1 MAEKVIKEKKAAAP
15 KAPKAAKPKAAPK
28 PKAEPK
34 PQMSKE
40 ELSAAVYEAIKKAAV
55 ELKPAEEKKEVFV
68 PEAPKEVKKIKCTSD
83 ERLMHSLAW
92 IYMVLGLLVSV
103 GLIITG
109 IVLKTTT
116 VTADDP
122 FFNEYITA
130 EGADTAQTLG
140 LICIILG
147 VVSVL
152 PTLVSFAF
160 MRLFANISHRLTS
173 LDKK

>member
-28 PKAEPK
+28 P
-34 PQMSKE
+34 QMSKE
-40 ELSAAVYEAIKKAAV
+40 DLSAAVQVAIENAMTKLKA
-55 ELKPAEEKKEVFV
+55 AEEKQEVFV

-92 IYMVLGLLVSV
+92 IYLVLGLISSV
-103 GLIITG
+103 ALLITG
-109 IVLKTTT
+109 IVLEATE
-116 VTADDP
+116 DS
-122 FFNEYITA
+122 FL
-130 EGADTAQTLG
+130 AQYLDGPDMG

-147 VVSVL
+147 IVLLL

>member
-28 PKAEPK
+28 P
-34 PQMSKE
+34 QMSKE
-40 ELSAAVYEAIKKAAV
+40 ELSAAVQVAIENAMTKLKA
-55 ELKPAEEKKEVFV
+55 AEEKQEVFV

-92 IYMVLGLLVSV
+92 IYLVI
-103 GLIITG
+103 GLISSIALLITG
-109 IVLKTTT
+109 IVLEATE
-116 VTADDP
+116 DS
-122 FFNEYITA
+122 FL
-130 EGADTAQTLG
+130 AQYLDGPDMG
-140 LICIILG
+140 LICIVLG
-147 VVSVL
+147 VVLLL

>member
-28 PKAEPK
+28 S
-34 PQMSKE
+34 QMSKE
-40 ELSAAVYEAIKKAAV
+40 ELSAAVQVAIENAMTKLKA
-55 ELKPAEEKKEVFV
+55 AEEKQEVFV

-92 IYMVLGLLVSV
+92 IYLVI
-103 GLIITG
+103 GLISSVALLITG
-109 IVLKTTT
+109 IVLEATE
-116 VTADDP
+116 DS
-122 FFNEYITA
+122 FL
-130 EGADTAQTLG
+130 AQYLDGPDMG
-140 LICIILG
+140 LICIVLG
-147 VVSVL
+147 VVLLL

>member
-1 MAEKVIKEKKAAAP
+1 MAEKVIKEKKAAAE

-55 ELKPAEEKKEVFV
+55 ELKPAE
-68 PEAPKEVKKIKCTSD
+68 APKEVKKIKCTSD

-92 IYMVLGLLVSV
+92 IYLVLGLLVSV

-140 LICIILG
+140 LVCIILG
-147 VVSVL
+147 IVSVL

>member
-34 PQMSKE
+34 PQMNKE

-92 IYMVLGLLVSV
+92 IYLVLGLISSV
-103 GLIITG
+103 ALLITG
-109 IVLKTTT
+109 IVLEATE
-116 VTADDP
+116 DS
-122 FFNEYITA
+122 FL
-130 EGADTAQTLG
+130 AQYLDGPDMG

-147 VVSVL
+147 IVLLL

>member
-28 PKAEPK
+28 P
-34 PQMSKE
+34 QMSKE
-40 ELSAAVYEAIKKAAV
+40 DLSAAVQVAIENAMTKLKA
-55 ELKPAEEKKEVFV
+55 AEEKQEVFV

-92 IYMVLGLLVSV
+92 IYLVI
-103 GLIITG
+103 GLISSVALLITG
-109 IVLKTTT
+109 IVLEATE
-116 VTADDP
+116 DS
-122 FFNEYITA
+122 FL
-130 EGADTAQTLG
+130 AQYLDGPDMG
-140 LICIILG
+140 LICIVLG
-147 VVSVL
+147 VVLLL

>member
-28 PKAEPK
+28 P
-34 PQMSKE
+34 QMSKE
-40 ELSAAVYEAIKKAAV
+40 ELSAAVQVAIENAMTKLKA
-55 ELKPAEEKKEVFV
+55 AEEKQEVFV

-92 IYMVLGLLVSV
+92 IYLVI
-103 GLIITG
+103 GLISSVALLITG
-109 IVLKTTT
+109 IVLEATE
-116 VTADDP
+116 DS
-122 FFNEYITA
+122 FF
-130 EGADTAQTLG
+130 AQYLDGPDMG
-140 LICIILG
+140 LICIVLG
-147 VVSVL
+147 VVLLL

>member
-1 MAEKVIKEKKAAAP
+1 MAEKVIKEKKATAP

-34 PQMSKE
+34 PQMNKE
-40 ELSAAVYEAIKKAAV
+40 ELSAAVYEAIKKAAL

-92 IYMVLGLLVSV
+92 IYLVLGLISSV
-103 GLIITG
+103 ALLITG
-109 IVLKTTT
+109 IVLEATE
-116 VTADDP
+116 DS
-122 FFNEYITA
+122 FL
-130 EGADTAQTLG
+130 AQYLDGPDMG
-140 LICIILG
+140 LICIVLG
-147 VVSVL
+147 IVLLL

>member
-1 MAEKVIKEKKAAAP
+1 MAEKVIKEKKATAP

-28 PKAEPK
+28 PKTEPK
-34 PQMSKE
+34 PQMNKE

-92 IYMVLGLLVSV
+92 IYLVLGLISSV
-103 GLIITG
+103 ALLITG
-109 IVLKTTT
+109 IVLEATE
-116 VTADDP
+116 DS
-122 FFNEYITA
+122 FL
-130 EGADTAQTLG
+130 AQYLDGPDMG

-147 VVSVL
+147 IVLLL

>member
-1 MAEKVIKEKKAAAP
+1 MMIISMDVLKQRAID
-15 KAPKAAKPKAAPK
+15 
-28 PKAEPK
+28 
-34 PQMSKE
+34 
-40 ELSAAVYEAIKKAAV
+40 VYEAIKKAAV

-92 IYMVLGLLVSV
+92 IYLVLGLIRSV
-103 GLIITG
+103 ALLITG
-109 IVLKTTT
+109 IVQESTEDSFL
-116 VTADDP
+116 
-122 FFNEYITA
+122 
-130 EGADTAQTLG
+130 AQYLDGPDMG
-140 LICIILG
+140 LICIVLG
-147 VVSVL
+147 VVLLL

>member
-28 PKAEPK
+28 P
-34 PQMSKE
+34 QMSKE
-40 ELSAAVYEAIKKAAV
+40 ELSAAVQVAIENAMTKLKA
-55 ELKPAEEKKEVFV
+55 AEEKQEVFV

-92 IYMVLGLLVSV
+92 IYLVI
-103 GLIITG
+103 GLISSAALLITG
-109 IVLKTTT
+109 IVLEATE
-116 VTADDP
+116 DS
-122 FFNEYITA
+122 FL
-130 EGADTAQTLG
+130 AQYLDGPDMG
-140 LICIILG
+140 LICIVLG
-147 VVSVL
+147 VVLLL

>member
-55 ELKPAEEKKEVFV
+55 ELKPAE
-68 PEAPKEVKKIKCTSD
+68 APKEVKKIKCTSD

-92 IYMVLGLLVSV
+92 IYLVLGLISSV
-103 GLIITG
+103 ALLITG
-109 IVLKTTT
+109 IVLEATE
-116 VTADDP
+116 DS
-122 FFNEYITA
+122 FL
-130 EGADTAQTLG
+130 AQYLDGPDMG

-147 VVSVL
+147 IVLLL

>member
-28 PKAEPK
+28 P
-34 PQMSKE
+34 QMSKE
-40 ELSAAVYEAIKKAAV
+40 ELSAAVQVAIENAMTKLKA
-55 ELKPAEEKKEVFV
+55 AEEKQEVFV

-92 IYMVLGLLVSV
+92 IYLVLGLLVSV

>member
-28 PKAEPK
+28 P
-34 PQMSKE
+34 QMSKE
-40 ELSAAVYEAIKKAAV
+40 DLSAAVQVAIENAMTKLKA
-55 ELKPAEEKKEVFV
+55 AEEKQEVFV

-92 IYMVLGLLVSV
+92 IYLVI
-103 GLIITG
+103 GLISSAALLITG
-109 IVLKTTT
+109 IVLEATE
-116 VTADDP
+116 DS
-122 FFNEYITA
+122 FL
-130 EGADTAQTLG
+130 AQYLDGPDMG
-140 LICIILG
+140 LICIVLG
-147 VVSVL
+147 VVLLL

>member
-28 PKAEPK
+28 P
-34 PQMSKE
+34 QMSKE
-40 ELSAAVYEAIKKAAV
+40 ELSAAVQVAIENAMTK
-55 ELKPAEEKKEVFV
+55 LKDAEEKQEVFV

-92 IYMVLGLLVSV
+92 IYLVI
-103 GLIITG
+103 GLISSVALLITG
-109 IVLKTTT
+109 IVLEATE
-116 VTADDP
+116 DS
-122 FFNEYITA
+122 FL
-130 EGADTAQTLG
+130 AQYLDGPDMG
-140 LICIILG
+140 LICIVLG
-147 VVSVL
+147 VVLLL

>member
-34 PQMSKE
+34 PQMNKE
-40 ELSAAVYEAIKKAAV
+40 ELSAAVYEAIKKAAL

-83 ERLMHSLAW
+83 ERLMHSLAS
-92 IYMVLGLLVSV
+92 IYLVLGLISSV
-103 GLIITG
+103 ALLITG
-109 IVLKTTT
+109 IVLEATE
-116 VTADDP
+116 DS
-122 FFNEYITA
+122 FL
-130 EGADTAQTLG
+130 AQYLDGPDMG

-147 VVSVL
+147 IVLLL

>member
-1 MAEKVIKEKKAAAP
+1 MAEKVIKEKKAAAE

-92 IYMVLGLLVSV
+92 IYLVLGLISSV
-103 GLIITG
+103 ALLITG
-109 IVLKTTT
+109 IVLEATE
-116 VTADDP
+116 DS
-122 FFNEYITA
+122 FL
-130 EGADTAQTLG
+130 AQYLDGPDMG
-140 LICIILG
+140 LICIILS
-147 VVSVL
+147 VVLLL

>member
-34 PQMSKE
+34 PQMNKE

-55 ELKPAEEKKEVFV
+55 ELKPAE
-68 PEAPKEVKKIKCTSD
+68 APKEVKKIKCSSD

-92 IYMVLGLLVSV
+92 IYLVLGLISSV
-103 GLIITG
+103 ALLITG
-109 IVLKTTT
+109 IVLEATE
-116 VTADDP
+116 DS
-122 FFNEYITA
+122 FL
-130 EGADTAQTLG
+130 AQYLDGPDMG
-140 LICIILG
+140 LICIVLG
-147 VVSVL
+147 VVLLL

>member
-1 MAEKVIKEKKAAAP
+1 MAEKVIKEKKAAAE

-55 ELKPAEEKKEVFV
+55 ELKPAE
-68 PEAPKEVKKIKCTSD
+68 APKAVKKIKCTSD

-92 IYMVLGLLVSV
+92 IYLALGLISSV
-103 GLIITG
+103 ALLITG
-109 IVLKTTT
+109 IVLEATE
-116 VTADDP
+116 DS
-122 FFNEYITA
+122 FF
-130 EGADTAQTLG
+130 AQYLDGPDMG

-147 VVSVL
+147 VVLLL

>member
-1 MAEKVIKEKKAAAP
+1 MAEKVIKEKKATAE

-34 PQMSKE
+34 PQMNKE
-40 ELSAAVYEAIKKAAV
+40 ELSAAVYEAIKKAAL

-92 IYMVLGLLVSV
+92 IYLVLGLISSV
-103 GLIITG
+103 ALLITG
-109 IVLKTTT
+109 IVLEATE
-116 VTADDP
+116 DS
-122 FFNEYITA
+122 FL
-130 EGADTAQTLG
+130 AQYLDGPDMG

-147 VVSVL
+147 VVLLL

>member
-34 PQMSKE
+34 PQMNKE
-40 ELSAAVYEAIKKAAV
+40 ELSAAVYEAIKKAAL

-92 IYMVLGLLVSV
+92 IYLVLGLISSV
-103 GLIITG
+103 ALLITG
-109 IVLKTTT
+109 IVLEATE
-116 VTADDP
+116 DS
-122 FFNEYITA
+122 FL
-130 EGADTAQTLG
+130 AQYLDGPDMG

-147 VVSVL
+147 IVLLL

>member
-1 MAEKVIKEKKAAAP
+1 MAEKVIKEKKAAAE

-34 PQMSKE
+34 PQMNKE

-92 IYMVLGLLVSV
+92 IYLVLGLISSV
-103 GLIITG
+103 ALLITG
-109 IVLKTTT
+109 IVLEATE
-116 VTADDP
+116 DS
-122 FFNEYITA
+122 FL
-130 EGADTAQTLG
+130 AQYLDGPDMG

-147 VVSVL
+147 IVLLL

>member
-28 PKAEPK
+28 P
-34 PQMSKE
+34 QMSKE
-40 ELSAAVYEAIKKAAV
+40 ELSAAVQVAIENAMTKLKA
-55 ELKPAEEKKEVFV
+55 AEEKQEVFV

-92 IYMVLGLLVSV
+92 IYLVI
-103 GLIITG
+103 GLISSVALLITG
-109 IVLKTTT
+109 IVLEATE
-116 VTADDP
+116 DS
-122 FFNEYITA
+122 FL
-130 EGADTAQTLG
+130 AQYLDGPDMG
-140 LICIILG
+140 LICIVLG
-147 VVSVL
+147 VVLLL

>member
-1 MAEKVIKEKKAAAP
+1 MAEKVIKEKKATAP

-55 ELKPAEEKKEVFV
+55 ELKPAE
-68 PEAPKEVKKIKCTSD
+68 APKEVKKIKCTSD

-92 IYMVLGLLVSV
+92 IYLVLGLISSV
-103 GLIITG
+103 ALLITG
-109 IVLKTTT
+109 IVLEATE
-116 VTADDP
+116 DS
-122 FFNEYITA
+122 FL
-130 EGADTAQTLG
+130 AQYLDGPDMG
-140 LICIILG
+140 LICIVLG
-147 VVSVL
+147 VVLLL

>member
-1 MAEKVIKEKKAAAP
+1 MAEKVIKEKKATAP

-34 PQMSKE
+34 PQMNKE

-68 PEAPKEVKKIKCTSD
+68 PEAPKEVKKIKCSSD

-92 IYMVLGLLVSV
+92 IYLVLGLISSV
-103 GLIITG
+103 ALLITG
-109 IVLKTTT
+109 IVLEATE
-116 VTADDP
+116 DS
-122 FFNEYITA
+122 FL
-130 EGADTAQTLG
+130 AQYLDGPDMG

-147 VVSVL
+147 VVLLL

>member
-1 MAEKVIKEKKAAAP
+1 MAEKVIKEKKATAP

-55 ELKPAEEKKEVFV
+55 ELKPAE
-68 PEAPKEVKKIKCTSD
+68 APKEVKKIKCTSD

-92 IYMVLGLLVSV
+92 IYLVLGLISSV
-103 GLIITG
+103 ALLITG
-109 IVLKTTT
+109 VVLEATE
-116 VTADDP
+116 DS
-122 FFNEYITA
+122 FL
-130 EGADTAQTLG
+130 AQYLDGPDMG
-140 LICIILG
+140 LICIVLG
-147 VVSVL
+147 IVLLL

>member
-40 ELSAAVYEAIKKAAV
+40 ELSAAVYEAIKKAAL

-68 PEAPKEVKKIKCTSD
+68 PEAPNEVKKIKCSSD

-92 IYMVLGLLVSV
+92 IYLVLGLISSV
-103 GLIITG
+103 ALLITG
-109 IVLKTTT
+109 IVLEATE
-116 VTADDP
+116 DS
-122 FFNEYITA
+122 FL
-130 EGADTAQTLG
+130 AQYLDGPDMG

-147 VVSVL
+147 IVLLL

>member
-1 MAEKVIKEKKAAAP
+1 MAEKVIKEKKATAP

-40 ELSAAVYEAIKKAAV
+40 DLSAAVYEAIKKAAV
-55 ELKPAEEKKEVFV
+55 ELKPA
-68 PEAPKEVKKIKCTSD
+68 EAPKEVKKIKCTSD

-92 IYMVLGLLVSV
+92 IYLVLGLISSV
-103 GLIITG
+103 ALLITG
-109 IVLKTTT
+109 IVLEATE
-116 VTADDP
+116 DS
-122 FFNEYITA
+122 FL
-130 EGADTAQTLG
+130 AQYLDGPDMG
-140 LICIILG
+140 LICIVLG
-147 VVSVL
+147 VVLLL

>member
-1 MAEKVIKEKKAAAP
+1 MAEKVIKEKKAAAE

-55 ELKPAEEKKEVFV
+55 ELKPAE
-68 PEAPKEVKKIKCTSD
+68 APKEVKKIKCTSD

-92 IYMVLGLLVSV
+92 IYLVLGLISSV
-103 GLIITG
+103 ALLITG
-109 IVLKTTT
+109 IVLEATE
-116 VTADDP
+116 DS
-122 FFNEYITA
+122 FL
-130 EGADTAQTLG
+130 AQYLDGPDMG

-147 VVSVL
+147 IVLLL

>member
-28 PKAEPK
+28 P
-34 PQMSKE
+34 QMSKE
-40 ELSAAVYEAIKKAAV
+40 ELSAAVQVAIENAMTKLKA
-55 ELKPAEEKKEVFV
+55 AEEKQEVFV

-92 IYMVLGLLVSV
+92 IYLVI
-103 GLIITG
+103 GLISSVALLITG
-109 IVLKTTT
+109 IVLE
-116 VTADDP
+116 VTEDS
-122 FFNEYITA
+122 FL
-130 EGADTAQTLG
+130 AQYLDGPDMG
-140 LICIILG
+140 LICIVLG
-147 VVSVL
+147 VVLLL

>member
-1 MAEKVIKEKKAAAP
+1 MAEKVIKEKKAAAE

-55 ELKPAEEKKEVFV
+55 ELKPAE
-68 PEAPKEVKKIKCTSD
+68 APKEVKKIKCTSD

-92 IYMVLGLLVSV
+92 IYLALGLISSV
-103 GLIITG
+103 ALLITG
-109 IVLKTTT
+109 IVLEATE
-116 VTADDP
+116 DS
-122 FFNEYITA
+122 FF
-130 EGADTAQTLG
+130 AQYLDGPDMG

-147 VVSVL
+147 VVLLL

>member
-40 ELSAAVYEAIKKAAV
+40 ELSAAVEVAIENAMTKLKAA
-55 ELKPAEEKKEVFV
+55 EKKEEVFV

-92 IYMVLGLLVSV
+92 IYLVLGLISSVALLV
-103 GLIITG
+103 TG
-109 IVLKTTT
+109 IVLEATE
-116 VTADDP
+116 DS
-122 FFNEYITA
+122 FL
-130 EGADTAQTLG
+130 AQYLDGPDMG

-147 VVSVL
+147 IVLLL

>member
-40 ELSAAVYEAIKKAAV
+40 DLSAAVYEAIKKAAV
-55 ELKPAEEKKEVFV
+55 ELKPAE
-68 PEAPKEVKKIKCTSD
+68 APKEVKKIKCSSD

-92 IYMVLGLLVSV
+92 IYLVLGLISSV
-103 GLIITG
+103 ALLITG
-109 IVLKTTT
+109 IVLEATE
-116 VTADDP
+116 DS
-122 FFNEYITA
+122 FL
-130 EGADTAQTLG
+130 AQYLDGPDMG
-140 LICIILG
+140 LICIVLG
-147 VVSVL
+147 VVLLL

>member
-1 MAEKVIKEKKAAAP
+1 MAEKVVKEKKAAAP

-28 PKAEPK
+28 S
-34 PQMSKE
+34 QMSKE
-40 ELSAAVYEAIKKAAV
+40 ELSAAVYEAIKKAAL

-92 IYMVLGLLVSV
+92 IYLVLGLLVSV

-116 VTADDP
+116 VTDDP
-122 FFNEYITA
+122 TFEPYLIV

>member
-28 PKAEPK
+28 P
-34 PQMSKE
+34 QMSKE
-40 ELSAAVYEAIKKAAV
+40 DLSAAVQVAIENAMTKLKA
-55 ELKPAEEKKEVFV
+55 AEEKQEVFV

-92 IYMVLGLLVSV
+92 IYLVI
-103 GLIITG
+103 GLISSVALLITG
-109 IVLKTTT
+109 IVLEATE
-116 VTADDP
+116 DS
-122 FFNEYITA
+122 FL
-130 EGADTAQTLG
+130 AQYLDGPDMG

-147 VVSVL
+147 IVLLL